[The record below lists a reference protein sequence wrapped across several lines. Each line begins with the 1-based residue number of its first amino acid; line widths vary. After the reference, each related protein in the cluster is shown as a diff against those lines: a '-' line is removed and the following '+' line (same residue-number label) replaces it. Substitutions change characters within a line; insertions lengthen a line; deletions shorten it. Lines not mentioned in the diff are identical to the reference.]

1 MDTPRSVFT
10 QPQKMMRFAIVAGLL
25 LAAHLIFQSRLMADN
40 LPLSITVYK
49 TPTCSCCQAWVD
61 YLEDSNLGFEISV
74 KNFNSLDRIKAD
86 LGMTDR
92 RLHSCHTAVIGDY
105 LIEGHVPVM
114 DIQRLLSEK
123 PDVLGL
129 TAPGM
134 PMLSPGM
141 NSLEPKDYDV
151 LSFDRDGNVELFSR
165 Y

>member
-1 MDTPRSVFT
+1 MPIKRI
-10 QPQKMMRFAIVAGLL
+10 MRQAIVGTVLGLAGIIYSATA
-25 LAAHLIFQSRLMADN
+25 LAETPSV
-40 LPLSITVYK
+40 PVTVYK
-49 TPTCSCCQAWVD
+49 TPTCGCCQAWVE
-61 YLEDSNLGFEISV
+61 YLENSGHAFDITV
-74 KNFNSLDRIKAD
+74 HNFDSLDQIKAD
-86 LGMTDR
+86 LGFTDR

-123 PDVLGL
+123 PDVAGL

-141 NSLEPKDYDV
+141 NSIEPKDYDV
-151 LSFDRDGNVELFSR
+151 LSFDRDGKIEVFSS